1 MIYSFRNCFWDTDLS
16 VPFLWQDKLATFLE
30 IKKKE
35 LEQARVELRIKD
47 RSLEEMEERHQ
58 DEIKVIGE
66 NNQIVYMCGCI
77 PVAFLI

>member
-1 MIYSFRNCFWDTDLS
+1 MLGWNGDLS
-16 VPFLWQDKLATFLE
+16 ISILWQDKLATFIE

-66 NNQIVYMCGCI
+66 NHQIMYLCGCMTI
-77 PVAFLI
+77 

>member
-1 MIYSFRNCFWDTDLS
+1 MLGWNGDLS
-16 VPFLWQDKLATFLE
+16 ISILWQDKLATFIE

-66 NNQIVYMCGCI
+66 NHQIMYLCGYMTI
-77 PVAFLI
+77 